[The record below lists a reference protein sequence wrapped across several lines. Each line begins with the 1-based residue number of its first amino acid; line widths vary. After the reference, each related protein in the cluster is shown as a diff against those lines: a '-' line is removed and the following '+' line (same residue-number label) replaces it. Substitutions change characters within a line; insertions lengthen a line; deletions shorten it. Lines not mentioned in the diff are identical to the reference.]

1 MTNILHMCAKN
12 DTNGNPRRL
21 YVMSDEDGKYIA
33 AWDEGYKGSDAV
45 PGEFRKAAYL
55 SQRFDVTVTEYN
67 KLLRTLPHPD
77 FAYEVEGYSHLR

>member
-12 DTNGNPRRL
+12 DVNGNPRRL
-21 YVMSDEDGKYIA
+21 YVMSNDDGKYIA
-33 AWDEGYKGSDAV
+33 CWDEGYKGSDAV
-45 PGEFRKAAYL
+45 PGEFRKDAYL

>member
-12 DTNGNPRRL
+12 DLNGNPRRL
-21 YVMSDEDGKYIA
+21 YVMSDEEGKYIA

-45 PGEFRKAAYL
+45 PGPFREKAYL
-55 SQRFDVTVTEYN
+55 SQRFDVSVREYN

>member
-1 MTNILHMCAKN
+1 MTEILHLCAKN
-12 DTNGNPRRL
+12 DLNGNPRRL
-21 YVMSDEDGKYIA
+21 YVMSNEEGKYIA

-45 PGEFRKAAYL
+45 PGEFRKDAYL